1 MPTRSVARCDSRKES
16 AAVLKSAE
24 ADTVRCASG
33 SKAAPASVRVK
44 PPGVRLKSCK
54 PVLSSSPFSCR
65 LTAGWVRCSKV
76 AARETVPS
84 RATVMKQRKAW
95 SVAGRSFGKL
105 IEAPMSPIRQDL
117 LLEVTIFRQ

>member
-1 MPTRSVARCDSRKES
+1 MVPTRSVARSDSRNES

-44 PPGVRLKSCK
+44 PPGVRLKSCR
-54 PVLSSSPFSCR
+54 PVLSSSPFSWR

-95 SVAGRSFGKL
+95 RRGRSFIWKTYRRR
-105 IEAPMSPIRQDL
+105 P
-117 LLEVTIFRQ
+117 